1 MFVTCISSLNQ
12 DIVSFHM
19 AEEITS
25 EGQSEE
31 QSDGYDDL
39 INQIFLMSNDR
50 INNLV
55 IKNKYAKIMAWV
67 VFGRITKAVDYPNL

>member
-1 MFVTCISSLNQ
+1 
-12 DIVSFHM
+12 M

-39 INQIFLMSNDR
+39 INQIFLMSNDS

-67 VFGRITKAVDYPNL
+67 VFGHITKAVDYPNL